1 MKNLSLT
8 VILVLLA
15 SIGAWSQQD
24 PYYSQYLFNPLLIN
38 PAHAGFSKDLTA
50 LAANRIQWVSF
61 PGSPRTINASAH
73 ASMVDNK
80 VGAGLILLQDQIGIS
95 KSTEVHMNYA
105 YHVEFSKG
113 HRLSL
118 GLQAGFMDFQND
130 YSELIIDPNDPKF
143 QTNISE
149 FTPSFGGGFI
159 YSADNFYLG
168 AAIPKMLKASATI
181 DGSDIVLY
189 DQHFYA
195 YTAYVHTLTYRIKAK
210 PFAMVRSTAQAPL
223 SWDFGVLLTADE
235 SYSIG
240 FLTRS
245 LHTYGGMVR
254 LNIGENFF
262 MGYVFELPTNRSVGI
277 NFAAHE
283 VTLGVRLAPFSFHNL
298 SNIVDF

>member
-1 MKNLSLT
+1 MKKLLLT
-8 VILVLLA
+8 VFTLVFI
-15 SIGAWSQQD
+15 SGAWAQQD

-38 PAHAGFSKDLTA
+38 PAHAGFSNDLTA
-50 LAANRIQWVSF
+50 LVANRIQWASF
-61 PGSPRTINASAH
+61 PGSPLTFNATAH
-73 ASMVDNK
+73 TSLVENK
-80 VGAGLILLQDQIGIS
+80 VGTGLILLQDQIGTS

-105 YHVEFSKG
+105 YHVELNNG

-118 GLQAGFMDFQND
+118 GLQAGFMNFQND
-130 YSELIIDPNDPKF
+130 YSELVINPNDPKF
-143 QTNISE
+143 QNNISE

-168 AAIPKMLKASATI
+168 AAIPKMLKSSVTI

-195 YTAYVHTLTYRIKAK
+195 YTAYVHTLSYRIKAK

-223 SWDFGVLLTADE
+223 SWDIGVLMTADD

-245 LHTYGGMVR
+245 LDTFGGLMR

-262 MGYVFELPTNRSVGI
+262 MGYVFELPTNRSVGM

-283 VTLGVRLAPFSFHNL
+283 ITLGVRLAPFSYHNL
-298 SNIVDF
+298 NTITDF